1 MSVVKILGRII
12 TALVLLIAIFLGWL
26 RTYKPA
32 YGVIFA
38 TVSPL
43 LEGYAPPLLV
53 GHGRMTGTEEIPDDM
68 MPSPRPENELFASL
82 PGGYKLPLS
91 GIGMC
96 CRATAYDDV
105 LVRRT
110 ILWYLL
116 QGGRHIDTAHVY
128 RNHKAIGLGIKDAIE
143 RGIPRSEIFLVTKL
157 FPPYYGYQSTLD
169 LVPTFL
175 DELEVDYIDLVLMHA
190 PKMPLALNDCGSLS
204 DKECRQ
210 VTWKALSELKEKG
223 IMRNIGVSNV
233 NISQLE
239 EIKEVK
245 GGAPIA
251 NLQMQYNAFVPPKQ
265 HETFDFCMEN
275 DISVTAYTPVGGVVD
290 KSKANNSSLIAD
302 LSSKYG
308 KSTYQILLRWVVQKG
323 AAVIPG
329 TGNPS
334 HMKDNLDVY
343 SWSLSDEDMERMI
356 ELRSSEEAKKMMYF
370 DMSEF

>member
-1 MSVVKILGRII
+1 
-12 TALVLLIAIFLGWL
+12 
-26 RTYKPA
+26 
-32 YGVIFA
+32 
-38 TVSPL
+38 
-43 LEGYAPPLLV
+43 
-53 GHGRMTGTEEIPDDM
+53 
-68 MPSPRPENELFASL
+68 
-82 PGGYKLPLS
+82 
-91 GIGMC
+91 
-96 CRATAYDDV
+96 
-105 LVRRT
+105 
-110 ILWYLL
+110 
-116 QGGRHIDTAHVY
+116 
-128 RNHKAIGLGIKDAIE
+128 
-143 RGIPRSEIFLVTKL
+143 
-157 FPPYYGYQSTLD
+157 
-169 LVPTFL
+169 
-175 DELEVDYIDLVLMHA
+175 MHA

-223 IMRNIGVSNV
+223 IMRNIGVSNF

>member
-1 MSVVKILGRII
+1 MSFVKIFGRVI
-12 TALVLLIAIFLGWL
+12 TGIVLLIAIFLGWV

-32 YGVIFA
+32 YGIIFA
-38 TVSPL
+38 TISPL

-53 GHGRMTGTEEIPDDM
+53 GHGRMEGTPPVPDDLK
-68 MPSPRPENELFASL
+68 PSVRPENELFAPL
-82 PGGYKLPLS
+82 PGGYQLPLS
-91 GIGMC
+91 GVGMC
-96 CRATAYDDV
+96 CRHTAYDDV

-143 RGIPRSEIFLVTKL
+143 RGIPRNEIFLVTKL

-175 DELEVDYIDLVLMHA
+175 DELGVDYIDLVLMHA
-190 PKMPLALNDCGSLS
+190 PKMPLALNDCGALS

-223 IMRNIGVSNV
+223 IMRNVGVSNFDITLL
-233 NISQLE
+233 N
-239 EIKEVK
+239 EIKEVE

-265 HETFDFCMEN
+265 HETFDYAMSN
-275 DISVTAYTPVGGVVD
+275 DISITAYYPVGGVLD
-290 KSKANNSSLIAD
+290 KEKANNSSLIAE
-302 LSSKYG
+302 LSNFYG

-334 HMKDNLDVY
+334 HMKDNLDLY

-356 ELRSSEEAKKMMYF
+356 ELRSSEEANKMIYF
-370 DMSEF
+370 DMSEL